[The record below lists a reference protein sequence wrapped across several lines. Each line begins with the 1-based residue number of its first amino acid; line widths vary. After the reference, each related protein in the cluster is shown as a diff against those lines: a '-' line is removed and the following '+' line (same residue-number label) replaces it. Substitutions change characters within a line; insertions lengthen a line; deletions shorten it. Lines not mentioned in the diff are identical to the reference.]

1 MKKGIVIALFIV
13 LCLGVVSYLYIYQGH
28 RDVSSEKPEVT
39 ISALTLQTELVENP
53 DASLEKYLDKVIEV
67 SGKVTEMADSTLVV
81 DNSVFCSFAN
91 LPMVKVNDA
100 VIVKGRCIGYD
111 ELFEQVKLDQCLI
124 K

>member
-81 DNSVFCSFAN
+81 DYLCLSCHCSF
-91 LPMVKVNDA
+91 P
-100 VIVKGRCIGYD
+100 
-111 ELFEQVKLDQCLI
+111 LFPLFFV
-124 K
+124 